1 MRFCSI
7 FLAVALAAGSP
18 ALAAQT
24 KKPAAKKSAPKKKR
38 AARRAAPPKQMQPTP
53 ERYREIQ
60 QALIDRGFLDGEPTG
75 RWDENSINAWKRLE
89 ESENLPV
96 DGKIDAK
103 GLIALGLAPNRQA
116 ALGKGENE

>member
-1 MRFCSI
+1 MKFCSI
-7 FLAVALAAGSP
+7 LLAVALTAGSP
-18 ALAAQT
+18 ALAAQA
-24 KKPAAKKSAPKKKR
+24 KKTPAKKSAPKKK

-75 RWDENSINAWKRLE
+75 KWDEKSIEAWKRLE

-96 DGKIDAK
+96 DGKIDSK

-116 ALGKGENE
+116 ALAKGENE